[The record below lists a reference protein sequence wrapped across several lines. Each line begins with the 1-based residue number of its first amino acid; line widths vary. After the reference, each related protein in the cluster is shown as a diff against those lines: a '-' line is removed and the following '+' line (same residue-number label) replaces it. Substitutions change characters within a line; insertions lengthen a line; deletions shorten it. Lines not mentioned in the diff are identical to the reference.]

1 MNTHTTK
8 SLPSFY
14 ILRQNFKKIIFY
26 SLLAILVYFLFEAG
40 GVGEERHRLIQG
52 IWNLGH
58 IVLFM
63 LLGMACLN
71 TALLNKRSLVFKI
84 SIVTLASLILGT
96 ATEAIQLLVQREFS
110 IDDIANDLIGAYLAL
125 LIQSI
130 TDKMKTTTTRF
141 GASMLAILFLSIG
154 FRDFIP
160 TVMDEMA
167 LYEDFPVL
175 ASFESDAEID
185 RWEFIDARA
194 VRDEQ
199 SSISGQYSL
208 KVEYLPA
215 IYPSISLLHLKSDWR
230 GYEQLSLSIYS
241 INQQNIPFEIKV
253 HDKYHSRSRGGY
265 NDRFN
270 KNITLKQGWNFIAIP
285 LAEIAASPKGRFM
298 DMSEINRISLF
309 THKLLKPTTLYIDD
323 IRLM

>member
-1 MNTHTTK
+1 MNTHHTK
-8 SLPSFY
+8 MLPSFY
-14 ILRQNFKKIIFY
+14 VIQQNFKKILFY
-26 SLLAILVYFLFEAG
+26 SVLAVLVYFLFEAG

-63 LLGMACLN
+63 LLCMACLN
-71 TALLNKRSLVFKI
+71 TALLNKRSLVFKV

-96 ATEAIQLLVQREFS
+96 ATEALQLLVQREFS

-125 LIQSI
+125 LIQRI
-130 TDKMKTTTTRF
+130 MDKRKTTTTRV

-154 FRDFIP
+154 FRDFVP
-160 TVMDEMA
+160 TVIDEIA
-167 LYEDFPVL
+167 LYENFPVL
-175 ASFESDAEID
+175 ASFESDAEIA
-185 RWEFIDARA
+185 RWEFIDVNAARN
-194 VRDEQ
+194 EHPF
-199 SSISGQYSL
+199 ISGRYAL

-215 IYPSISLLHLKSDWR
+215 VYPSISLVHLKSDWR

-241 INQQNIPFEIKV
+241 INRQDIPFEIKV
-253 HDKYHSRSRGGY
+253 HDKYHTRNRGGY

-270 KNITLKQGWNFIAIP
+270 KNITLKQGWNLIKIP
-285 LAEIAASPKGRFM
+285 ISEIAAAPKGRFM
-298 DMSEINRISLF
+298 DMSEINKISLF